1 MREILFR
8 AKRIDN
14 GKWAEGYLVKG
25 KWYLNEEEKYA
36 ILSTDLCFY
45 PHCEINEWIEID
57 PETICQYT
65 GLTDK
70 NGKRIWENDIVGAW
84 SEGKHTIGRVKRR
97 VDGLYII
104 YPSYQK
110 QEFWGLCPDEN
121 GKTTVEV
128 IGNIFD
134 NPELLKGE

>member
-14 GKWAEGYLVKG
+14 GEWVEGQYA
-25 KWYLNEEEKYA
+25 YILNPRTESGEPIKHL
-36 ILSTDLCFY
+36 ICNGTNIFND
-45 PHCEINEWIEID
+45 EID
-57 PETICQYT
+57 PETLCQYT

-84 SEGKHTIGRVKRR
+84 SEGKHTRGRVKRR

-121 GKTTVEV
+121 GKTTVEI